1 MSFLLHVVNRDT
13 VNLHPHLRIHNRTG
27 LLPFR
32 FRELLCWDDLKDH
45 SFFYLTLWYKMRDGD
60 NWAVISRS
68 TLNYFWIKDCVS
80 HHFQSC
86 AQIGGVLQCCVVY
99 SGFTRM
105 LSKTGLW
112 PEPPPT
118 FSGLKVTSGWHMN
131 AGFRLYPHWPFCRNL
146 PWFRSIC
153 SPGVWKFKA
162 TGKKRINQPHMT
174 NDYLL

>member
-13 VNLHPHLRIHNRTG
+13 VNLHPHLRIHDRTG
-27 LLPFR
+27 LVPFR
-32 FRELLCWDDLKDH
+32 FRELLCWDDLKD
-45 SFFYLTLWYKMRDGD
+45 SFFYSTLWYKMGEMGTTELCYRGQP
-60 NWAVISRS
+60 WIISGSKTVFRIIS
-68 TLNYFWIKDCVS
+68 NL
-80 HHFQSC
+80 
-86 AQIGGVLQCCVVY
+86 AQIGGVFQCWVVY

-112 PEPPPT
+112 AEPPPT
-118 FSGLKVTSGWHMN
+118 FSGLKVMSGWHMN
-131 AGFRLYPHWPFCRNL
+131 GGFRLYPHWPFWRNL

-162 TGKKRINQPHMT
+162 TGKKRINQPHVT

>member
-1 MSFLLHVVNRDT
+1 ML
-13 VNLHPHLRIHNRTG
+13 
-27 LLPFR
+27 
-32 FRELLCWDDLKDH
+32 
-45 SFFYLTLWYKMRDGD
+45 
-60 NWAVISRS
+60 SRS
-68 TLNYFWIKDCVS
+68 TLDNFWIKDCVS
-80 HHFQSC
+80 HHFQLC
-86 AQIGGVLQCCVVY
+86 AQIGDVLQCCVVY

-131 AGFRLYPHWPFCRNL
+131 AGFRLYPHCPFCRNL

-162 TGKKRINQPHMT
+162 TGKKNNRIWQPGT
-174 NDYLL
+174 YDKWLLTIGWERIPHQSDSLHSTYPEGCSLRTGGAVLKGRSCSACDCCDGQN